1 MVKKY
6 WLIDNATALFVFVM
20 TFAVSFVVSAA
31 QSSQVNLMGRALHIF
46 VFGFAGSVICII
58 GRFLILYYKAGWQKS
73 VIKKVFMLFYL
84 ALWSI
89 LFLLALGVTLQLSNF
104 SLEYHSLSYYNEY
117 QIFMLVI
124 LMAQWLGEK
133 LFMEGN

>member
-1 MVKKY
+1 MKKY
-6 WLIDNATALFVFVM
+6 RLIDNVTTLFVFVM
-20 TFAVSFVVSAA
+20 TFAVAFLVSAA
-31 QSSQVNLMGRALHIF
+31 QSSHVNLMGSTLHIF
-46 VFGFAGSVICII
+46 LFGFAGSVICII
-58 GRFLILYYKAGWQKS
+58 GRFSILYYEAGRRRS

-84 ALWSI
+84 ALWSV
-89 LFLLALGVTLQLSNF
+89 LFLLTLGVTLQLSNF
-104 SLEYHSLSYYNEY
+104 SLEYHGLSYYSAY